1 MSKDSRTY
9 DVVVWGATGFTGK
22 LVAEYMLE
30 HYHDEFSWAIAGRSQ
45 RKLEALR
52 SDLTHID
59 PRAADLPILTG
70 DSFDGD
76 SLRAIAQSTKVVCT
90 TVGPYA
96 KYGAELVAACVE
108 HGTDYCDLT
117 GEPQFMRAM
126 IDAHHEAAKESGA
139 RIVHTC
145 GYDSIPSD
153 IGTYALQQFAVER
166 AGAPATD
173 VTYYMWRASGGFSGG
188 TIASAVEMF
197 EQATKDKNIRRVL
210 GHPYSLNPQGE
221 WSGEDGAP
229 QSWAKYDRTIG
240 SWTGPFVMASVN
252 EKVVR
257 RAHALSGYPFGKS
270 FRYRE
275 VMRLGRGL
283 TGMLAAYAFSIAFA
297 AFAASLAIKPLRNL
311 LAKYV
316 LPKPGEG
323 PSDEAIAKGFFETRL
338 VGKVPTNAGSPKLVE
353 MIVKAK
359 GDPGYGATSMM
370 LSESAVCLA
379 KDDAPEGIT
388 GGVLPPSVAMGEALL
403 TRLRSAGMTF
413 QPRER
418 V

>member
-1 MSKDSRTY
+1 MAKGIRTY
-9 DVVVWGATGFTGK
+9 DVVIWGATGFTGK

-30 HYHDEFSWAIAGRSQ
+30 HYHDEVSWAMAGRSQ
-45 RKLEALR
+45 SKLEALR
-52 SDLTHID
+52 SDLAHID
-59 PRAADLPILTG
+59 PRAADIPLLIG
-70 DSFDGD
+70 DSFDRD
-76 SLRAIAQSTKVVCT
+76 SLNAIAKDTKVVCT

-117 GEPQFMRAM
+117 GEPQFMRSV
-126 IDAHHEAAKESGA
+126 IDAHHDAAQASGA

-153 IGTYALQQFAVER
+153 MGNFALQQFATER
-166 AGAPATD
+166 LGAPATD

-188 TIASAVEMF
+188 TIASMVEMF
-197 EQATKDKNIRRVL
+197 EQAVSDKSIRRVL
-210 GHPYSLNPQGE
+210 GHPYSLNPKGE
-221 WSGEDGAP
+221 WKGEDGSP
-229 QSWAKYDRTIG
+229 LSWAKYDAKIG
-240 SWTGPFVMASVN
+240 SWTGPFVMATVN

-257 RAHALSGYPFGKS
+257 RAHALSGYPYGKS

-275 VMRLGRGL
+275 VMRFGRGF
-283 TGMLAAYAFSIAFA
+283 TGMLAAYTFSIAYA
-297 AFAASLAIKPLRNL
+297 AFATSMAIKPIRKL
-311 LAKYV
+311 LTTYV

-323 PSDEAIAKGFFETRL
+323 PSEEAIANGFFETRL
-338 VGKVPTNAGSPKLVE
+338 VGTVPTNAGSEKSVD

-359 GDPGYGATSMM
+359 GDPGYGATALM

-379 KDDAPEGIT
+379 KDDAPEGIE
-388 GGVLPPSVAMGEALL
+388 GGVLTPSVAMGESLL
-403 TRLRSAGMTF
+403 VRLRNAGMTF
-413 QPRER
+413 QSRER